1 MQGALPCLG
10 KEATTNDV
18 QSLMKQDQ
26 YRTVR
31 RVCVNTSNCDGYH
44 KMLQSVRMQFLHS
57 APPRRG
63 DRLPPIADASQ
74 RPASKSCR
82 APARFSAGLTFRAGN
97 DGVPK
102 EDAHE
107 LAHHPSLSMLEE
119 DDRQR
124 IAESEVWERHVLHQ
138 MMVVRYVTFVLREE
152 LDELEFAEREQR
164 GAVAFEEEEERHW
177 LQNESEASFQLGV
190 YKEALLAK
198 KEKERRLQE
207 SDALYPSPASGGA
220 IHTPDAKSDAR
231 RILQQYVRLK
241 HRSDSVV
248 HCHLPDRE
256 SRSDMQSEPRS
267 MSRQMS
273 QSRSDRCRY
282 SKGRLSVVSVH
293 PVLRVQ
299 QSSNICNALGIAA
312 YVGLMEKDTE
322 GRRMLEQREE
332 EDYADIMTLFREQMS
347 LMLTWQHKRMHLE
360 RLLYWKGQREERQ
373 QKERRE
379 LELRA
384 LKPRDRRLSL
394 RSELA
399 MQETELRSV
408 VSVEEEG
415 HRAALEESYR
425 DALVLVWARLLEVE
439 ERHAC
444 LNIVREEELDA
455 QLHVQ
460 QLEMELR
467 GAIVSEW
474 RNNVLVVPEQIRLLE
489 DLNRAWVMHGP
500 QILTI
505 QRAFRGWRE
514 KQLGWRYAHREI
526 GRVIQE
532 RRDRMKISRGLNAL
546 SEFKMSLMTEL
557 ATVQRELDVQR
568 GLQQAELQE
577 EEARKSAVICAEEGW
592 EVGLLQRTSQR
603 ELVNDIILPRRRQCV
618 EGEVDNRREIDVS
631 EEFEWMRLTRVFSE
645 CAKIIDRKAE
655 LEKSEEAQR
664 TVVEEEQQYGL
675 SCLSNLEMDGR
686 ELLHITAMY
695 NRLQQEED
703 RSSLASALLDEKQA
717 QIDSMSIGLAA
728 QYWKFV
734 YTALDIE
741 ACDVSPRNVM
751 FQEFVA
757 SGIRLFLEESLRF
770 HQRLADKL
778 IQSHLAVLCS
788 TQIEVLSMNE
798 TDARNSILRLE
809 SLEWPSFREE
819 AVRTLS
825 ADLRGLLHKIGAAN
839 RIKVFYRRY
848 RAGKV
853 GRSGLRLYLR
863 ETFRVAREKAQL
875 ENISNEQRSH
885 VNHCR
890 DLLRRAEEE
899 QYFYTMKTIRMKMD
913 VLVNKSEPRERDEIE
928 KLEELMYSIM
938 LRNDGL
944 RRFSQ
949 DSDPITTLH
958 QMESY
963 ERVSISLEWQMI
975 FDHVLVHMKKRV
987 TLDVMA
993 TKVQRHWKHFLLR
1006 RRRKA
1011 FFEVYSSAIVHEEML
1026 SRMEIEVNEL
1036 EDFFVCMVKPMEC
1049 YCALWEYLHNDV
1061 PVFLQRMCFDI
1072 GYSVCIEEDEWRC
1085 RMLLLWRMRHSYHET
1100 SVEAEEAANREL
1112 LEKIEFSN
1120 GVQRVEVIDDESAVR
1135 DSLWNERVF
1144 FLLRMTL
1151 KSERERRVV
1160 TGLEYSRSVLQM
1172 EEGGQRK
1179 RISMDY
1185 KQGID
1190 RLYCLNTEQL
1200 QCVGQE
1206 EDELEVP
1213 HTASGAGRNTTL
1225 NETGPLAD
1233 NLRDP
1238 VQGDAVEPQETC
1250 ADPSLCEAIQE
1261 QGPYGVGGDGSGGN
1275 LQTDAEGNTNVLE
1288 LDEARGPV
1296 GGLPESAGSSV
1307 PVSSPSSAAV
1317 QEPNAVEGTGEG
1329 VGRDTASGARSACED
1344 SNVSGSSQVDVDNVA
1359 QSVEVYLLRE
1369 EQMECELTTPVKVVV
1384 SARVEY
1390 DGEAPDDSDTCV
1402 NVEPPEAT
1410 SGVSAMDE
1418 EVNMEME
1425 EL

>member
-577 EEARKSAVICAEEGW
+577 EEARKRAVICAEEGW

-757 SGIRLFLEESLRF
+757 SGMRLFLEESLRF
-770 HQRLADKL
+770 HQRLAGKL
-778 IQSHLAVLCS
+778 MHRYLVYF
-788 TQIEVLSMNE
+788 N
-798 TDARNSILRLE
+798 
-809 SLEWPSFREE
+809 
-819 AVRTLS
+819 
-825 ADLRGLLHKIGAAN
+825 LH
-839 RIKVFYRRY
+839 F
-848 RAGKV
+848 
-853 GRSGLRLYLR
+853 
-863 ETFRVAREKAQL
+863 KAL
-875 ENISNEQRSH
+875 KENVID
-885 VNHCR
+885 C
-890 DLLRRAEEE
+890 
-899 QYFYTMKTIRMKMD
+899 
-913 VLVNKSEPRERDEIE
+913 
-928 KLEELMYSIM
+928 
-938 LRNDGL
+938 
-944 RRFSQ
+944 
-949 DSDPITTLH
+949 
-958 QMESY
+958 
-963 ERVSISLEWQMI
+963 
-975 FDHVLVHMKKRV
+975 
-987 TLDVMA
+987 
-993 TKVQRHWKHFLLR
+993 
-1006 RRRKA
+1006 
-1011 FFEVYSSAIVHEEML
+1011 
-1026 SRMEIEVNEL
+1026 
-1036 EDFFVCMVKPMEC
+1036 C
-1049 YCALWEYLHNDV
+1049 
-1061 PVFLQRMCFDI
+1061 
-1072 GYSVCIEEDEWRC
+1072 
-1085 RMLLLWRMRHSYHET
+1085 HET
-1100 SVEAEEAANREL
+1100 LTKQSKMSV
-1112 LEKIEFSN
+1112 I
-1120 GVQRVEVIDDESAVR
+1120 
-1135 DSLWNERVF
+1135 
-1144 FLLRMTL
+1144 
-1151 KSERERRVV
+1151 
-1160 TGLEYSRSVLQM
+1160 
-1172 EEGGQRK
+1172 
-1179 RISMDY
+1179 
-1185 KQGID
+1185 
-1190 RLYCLNTEQL
+1190 
-1200 QCVGQE
+1200 
-1206 EDELEVP
+1206 VP
-1213 HTASGAGRNTTL
+1213 
-1225 NETGPLAD
+1225 
-1233 NLRDP
+1233 
-1238 VQGDAVEPQETC
+1238 
-1250 ADPSLCEAIQE
+1250 
-1261 QGPYGVGGDGSGGN
+1261 
-1275 LQTDAEGNTNVLE
+1275 
-1288 LDEARGPV
+1288 
-1296 GGLPESAGSSV
+1296 
-1307 PVSSPSSAAV
+1307 
-1317 QEPNAVEGTGEG
+1317 
-1329 VGRDTASGARSACED
+1329 
-1344 SNVSGSSQVDVDNVA
+1344 
-1359 QSVEVYLLRE
+1359 
-1369 EQMECELTTPVKVVV
+1369 
-1384 SARVEY
+1384 
-1390 DGEAPDDSDTCV
+1390 
-1402 NVEPPEAT
+1402 
-1410 SGVSAMDE
+1410 
-1418 EVNMEME
+1418 
-1425 EL
+1425 